1 VANEQA
7 LTVPE
12 PNGFIRY
19 PKPNGLD
26 GARADALHDTSYG
39 KLVLGPQQCGL
50 SFQPPLSLRYF
61 AGFFVLKASSS
72 RSFILSKFSTVISG
86 LTAARPPTP
95 VSEREAC

>member
-26 GARADALHDTSYG
+26 GARADALHDTPYG

-50 SFQPPLSLRYF
+50 SFAAF
-61 AGFFVLKASSS
+61 AGTSLAAFELAIFRRVFCLPGVK
-72 RSFILSKFSTVISG
+72 LTV
-86 LTAARPPTP
+86 AHFR
-95 VSEREAC
+95 